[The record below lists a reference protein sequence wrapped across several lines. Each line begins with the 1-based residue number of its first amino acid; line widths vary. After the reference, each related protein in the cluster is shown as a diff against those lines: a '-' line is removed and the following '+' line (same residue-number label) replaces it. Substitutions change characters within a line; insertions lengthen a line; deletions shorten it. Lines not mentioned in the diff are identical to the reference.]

1 MKEVLVK
8 TEGLKKYYS
17 VGSQVVKALDGV
29 DFEVREREFVSIIGK
44 SGSGKSFY
52 YILKQKNR

>member
-29 DFEVREREFVSIIGK
+29 DAVTKNGIGYP
-44 SGSGKSFY
+44 Y
-52 YILKQKNR
+52 YPVCLYRNAF